1 MGFKIGFITGEYPPM
16 EGGVGAFT
24 QELARELANNG
35 HDIHIFT
42 SKKAR
47 PKDEKRSLW
56 DLKEPYEIG
65 YAKLHAHVARWRWGA
80 MNSVAAAAARFDLDI
95 VNIQYQAIAYD
106 MHFPAINFLPWRMK
120 EISLVIATFHDLRVP
135 YLFPKAGRLR
145 RGVVNHLARS
155 ADGVICTNQEDAQS
169 LKEIGIKDDRLE
181 LIPIGSNISL
191 HKPSEDDLS
200 AVRYKLGL
208 KPTDNLIAFFGFI
221 NPSKGADTLLL
232 ALAALPDNIHL
243 VFIGGATGS
252 SDAKGNQLLLDELH
266 KIIRE
271 LDLGGRVHWSGFL
284 PDRDVSAYL
293 NAAEVVVMPYRDG
306 VSLRRGTLMAV
317 LAHGRPLITT
327 KPFVPIP
334 ELIHGENVWLTPI
347 DAKTA
352 LSQSITAVLSDF
364 ELQKKLSRGALK
376 LSSLYSWNVIAER
389 TTAFYSKIISKK
401 NL

>member
-1 MGFKIGFITGEYPPM
+1 MGLKIGFITGEYPPM

-24 QELARELANNG
+24 QELAKELAKDG
-35 HDIHIFT
+35 HDIHVLT
-42 SKKAR
+42 SKMAR

-65 YAKLHAHVARWRWGA
+65 YAKLHAHVGRWRWGA
-80 MNSVAAAAARFDLDI
+80 MNSVAAAAVRFDLDV

-106 MHFPAINFLPWRMK
+106 MHFPAINFLPWRMR
-120 EISLVIATFHDLRVP
+120 EISPVIVTFHDLRVP

-145 RGVVNHLARS
+145 RRAVNHLARS

-169 LKEIGIKDDRLE
+169 LKVIGITDNRLE
-181 LIPIGSNISL
+181 VIPIGSNISV
-191 HKPSEDDLS
+191 HKPSKDDLS
-200 AVRYKLGL
+200 AVRHKLGL
-208 KPTDNLIAFFGFI
+208 KGADNLIGYFGFI

-232 ALAALPDNIHL
+232 SMAGLPENLHL
-243 VFIGGATGS
+243 VFIGGVTGS
-252 SDAKGNQLLLDELH
+252 SDARGNQLLLDELH

-271 LDLGGRVHWSGFL
+271 LDLSERVHWSGFL

-293 NAAEVVVMPYRDG
+293 NAADVVVMPYKDG
-306 VSLRRGTLMAV
+306 VSLRRGTLMAA

-327 KPFVPIP
+327 RPHIPIP

-347 DAKTA
+347 DDKNA
-352 LSQSITAVLSDF
+352 LSQSIAAVISDF
-364 ELQKKLSRGALK
+364 ELQEKLSKGALK
-376 LSSLYSWNVIAER
+376 LSSLYSWSVIAER
-389 TTAFYSKIISKK
+389 TMAFYSKVISNN